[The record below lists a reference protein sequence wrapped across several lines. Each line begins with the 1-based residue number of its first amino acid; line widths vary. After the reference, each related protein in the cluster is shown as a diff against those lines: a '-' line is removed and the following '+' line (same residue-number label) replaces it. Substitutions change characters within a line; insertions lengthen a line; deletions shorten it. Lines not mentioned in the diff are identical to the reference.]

1 MYLSPTSLPSEC
13 PTLTDSQRSAHGSH
27 VKGRGG
33 ADDVATMVGM
43 RAMGL
48 RGCESRWCHQVLVGC
63 SDGVI
68 LDVVV
73 MAMIRIITAEGDDL
87 TFLSYLER
95 LESPDHG
102 SKGSIGPG
110 SYLPFLHNLRHFP
123 FHSLHSASLLCKP
136 S

>member
-1 MYLSPTSLPSEC
+1 M
-13 PTLTDSQRSAHGSH
+13 
-27 VKGRGG
+27 KGRGG

-68 LDVVV
+68 LDVVL

-87 TFLSYLER
+87 TFLSYLEK

-110 SYLPFLHNLRHFP
+110 SYLPFLHNLCHFP